1 MGTNILFDM
10 GGFEELAENRNIE
23 FSKTNYSID
32 LGFGIDIYFEY
43 FKFAP
48 EIKYSYGIKNILI
61 GQNNEYDNMIN
72 QLSTRSLLI
81 SLTFE

>member
-1 MGTNILFDM
+1 M

-48 EIKYSYGIKNILI
+48 EIKYSYGIKNVLI